1 MSTRRRRI
9 VRNKG
14 AIAAARL
21 RRTPP
26 AGERLA
32 FRADPLTRRFIRPL
46 LVTLLA
52 TSVALAL
59 LAILRITAPERDW
72 LRILP
77 LAFFA
82 TLEGAYTATWLNHP
96 DSRAVN
102 RGAYRVVELFLLL
115 IVARVYSWLAFGQG
129 IPAPDEMRLFL
140 TAPISILSVAGFVST
155 TVITLIAWYLA
166 VSVSWIFSRLDVSI
180 EEMNFY
186 TLSPAE
192 QKEQADNQPIQ
203 GTRAALLRQY
213 MQLWLTVGMGMVIIA
228 ALSTF
233 EVNQLIYVTN
243 LFDITRLGLSGAML
257 LALMIY
263 FLVGFWLLSHARLL
277 RLNAGW
283 LMDGAAKEANVERG
297 WQRSALAVLG
307 IIALIA
313 AFLPIGSTL
322 AISRI
327 LSVALA
333 GLAYLAGQLFLLAS
347 SLFAYLLVLLTR
359 NVPASTLPQPLPTPQ
374 PPAIQTPP
382 PSVPNPVASMVIS
395 SAFWALFIAMVI
407 AAALFFLRERGY
419 RIDTGR
425 LSGYWASAIAWLRQ
439 TGSRL
444 AGRLRAAGRNLQSR
458 RAAAAPP
465 PPLDVPRPRFRS
477 LRGLSPREQVRFYYL
492 SLVRRAGERGVDRKG
507 SATPL
512 EYTRDLRQAW
522 PESEDDFEE
531 LTQSFLAARY
541 SPQPIDKRQAL
552 TVRERWNRVRNRLR
566 GRK

>member
-359 NVPASTLPQPLPTPQ
+359 NVPESTLPQPLPTPQ

-425 LSGYWASAIAWLRQ
+425 LSSYWASAIAWLRQ

-444 AGRLRAAGRNLQSR
+444 AGRLRAAGRNLQSH